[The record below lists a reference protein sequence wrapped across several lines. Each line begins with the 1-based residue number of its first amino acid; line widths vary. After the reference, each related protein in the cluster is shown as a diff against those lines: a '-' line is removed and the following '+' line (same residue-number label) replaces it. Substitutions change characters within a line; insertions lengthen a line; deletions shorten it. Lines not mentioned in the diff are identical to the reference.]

1 MGTTPPHVTD
11 KEWAVLEQLWDR
23 GPATVR
29 QLTDTLY
36 PRGGA
41 SEYGTVHKFLERL
54 EEKGYVRRRRRA
66 GALVFQAEVGRDEV
80 IGRQLEA
87 VVEKMCGGSLQPLL
101 SNLVRSRRLSADE
114 LRDLLALIDAEADPT
129 DRPRKKRH

>member
-101 SNLVRSRRLSADE
+101 SNLVRVKRLTPAE
-114 LRDLLALIDAEADPT
+114 LRELLTLVESL
-129 DRPRKKRH
+129 DRPSRPKKDRG